1 MAGGTKEIHFED
13 HIVQYLTTQENGG
26 VNEYKQVEAS
36 EYDKQLCIIPGEL
49 IEFIKSSQQDKYNN
63 LTGQLGAVVDTK
75 IIERVTKS
83 LKVNKTLA
91 TLREGVKMN
100 GVTLDLAFF
109 KPSND
114 KTPEHEIGF
123 KQNRLA
129 VIRQLAYLSLIHI

>member
-26 VNEYKQVEAS
+26 INEYKQVEAS

-83 LKVNKTLA
+83 IPDN
-91 TLREGVKMN
+91 
-100 GVTLDLAFF
+100 
-109 KPSND
+109 
-114 KTPEHEIGF
+114 
-123 KQNRLA
+123 
-129 VIRQLAYLSLIHI
+129 